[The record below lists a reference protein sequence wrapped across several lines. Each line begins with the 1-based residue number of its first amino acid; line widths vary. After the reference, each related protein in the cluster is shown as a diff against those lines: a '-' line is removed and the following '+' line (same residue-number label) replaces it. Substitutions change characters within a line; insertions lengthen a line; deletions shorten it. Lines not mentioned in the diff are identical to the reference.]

1 MKNTLYALLLLL
13 VLFGVSSCDRFE
25 HDFVAS
31 QQVDFSTELFT
42 PLQADFDASTA
53 ADLSPA
59 MAHYAD
65 DYQHYGTTKS
75 EWQTMLEDM
84 LAGVADPQFTVTFSN
99 VQQQNET
106 EALANWRLTITNP
119 ATRTVIADS
128 LYTAERLRKV
138 GDKWLLRGNQNTCNP
153 VRKQLVIAE
162 YFTYNSCSYCPPFE
176 VKLHELEAQYPGQ
189 FISLEHHTQNALH
202 LPEDVVNT
210 YYGVYSAPGAVF
222 QGTRKVTGSS
232 DVSLAL
238 YQSHTDEL
246 VQIDEPIRYQMLS
259 ANVAG
264 REISASV
271 KLTPH
276 LTLDQSNMVLNYV
289 VIEETSSVN
298 NAAGVPLHNV
308 VRALGS
314 QSLSGVDLNQP
325 VAISFSSTV
334 DLPEDIK
341 LVVFAQSKPTPFA
354 NNATIYGGAVH
365 TLARQGR

>member
-1 MKNTLYALLLLL
+1 MKRILYALLLLAML
-13 VLFGVSSCDRFE
+13 VGISSCDRFE
-25 HDFVAS
+25 HDFVPS
-31 QQVDFSTELFT
+31 QQVNFTTELFS
-42 PLQADFDASTA
+42 PLQNDFNASTA

-65 DYQHYGTTKS
+65 DYQHYGTSKS
-75 EWQTMLEDM
+75 EWQTMLEGM
-84 LAGVADPQFTVTFSN
+84 LAGVADPQFSVTVSS

-138 GDKWLLRGNQNTCNP
+138 GDTWLLRGNQNTCNP

-162 YFTYNSCSYCPPFE
+162 YFTYNTCSYCPPFE

-189 FISLEHHTQNALH
+189 FISVEHHIQNDLH
-202 LPEDVVNT
+202 LPQDLVNA

-246 VQIDEPIRYQMLS
+246 VQIDEPIRYQVLS
-259 ANVAG
+259 ASVTG
-264 REISASV
+264 RDISASV
-271 KLTPH
+271 QLTPQMS
-276 LTLDQSNMVLNYV
+276 LDQSNMVLNYV

-298 NAAGVPLHNV
+298 NAGGVPLHNV

-314 QSLSGVDLNQP
+314 QSLNGVDLNQP
-325 VAISFSSTV
+325 LAINFTSTV

-365 TLARQGR
+365 ALARQGR